1 MSGGVEDVLF
11 EDLTST
17 SESGIRISAELL
29 RGGFVRNVTFRNLT
43 FDWNVL
49 LKKTFL
55 LEVRVRRVRR
65 ERERERERERAGP
78 GVGGKEE
85 REEKK
90 GEARQVFLAFFLSS
104 FFSFPW
110 LIFLPISLHN
120 DQRLSRRTQTAGR
133 SRNAL
138 AARYRP

>member
-49 LKKTFL
+49 LKKSFL

-65 ERERERERERAGP
+65 VRRAKERERERARAQNL
-78 GVGGKEE
+78 V
-85 REEKK
+85 
-90 GEARQVFLAFFLSS
+90 
-104 FFSFPW
+104 
-110 LIFLPISLHN
+110 
-120 DQRLSRRTQTAGR
+120 
-133 SRNAL
+133 
-138 AARYRP
+138 